1 VNISRSVEFQ
11 NFGIALVGDK
21 GQLSLDDRFLLLT
34 YHDWLVTRPR
44 ADGGA
49 QTAVKRDGVRNG
61 PKSDD

>member
-1 VNISRSVEFQ
+1 MNISRSVEFQ

-21 GQLSLDDRFLLLT
+21 GQLSLDDRFLFIT
-34 YHDWLVTRPR
+34 DKDWLVTRPR

-49 QTAVKRDGVRNG
+49 QSAAKRDGVRNG